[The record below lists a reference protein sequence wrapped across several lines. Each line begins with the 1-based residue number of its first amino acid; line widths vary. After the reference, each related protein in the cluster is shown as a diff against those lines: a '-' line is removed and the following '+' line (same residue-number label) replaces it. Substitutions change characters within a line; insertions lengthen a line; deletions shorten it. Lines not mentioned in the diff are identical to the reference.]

1 MTVNKDQA
9 IIIQVAGKIAADLVN
24 KTDDVM
30 ANIAAWALAFDAVAD
45 GLFTKMDMSAVAL
58 TLTEAGIAL
67 QNAFGATPVPA
78 QPAIQ
83 YAPATGGTV
92 RIKGTQHGPLP
103 EWLAAEC
110 SKKGVFE
117 VWDNRDGLAANPK
130 RPWFK
135 STTADIGFWAPRGR

>member
-45 GLFTKMDMSAVAL
+45 GLFTKMDMSAVAVPVAVE
-58 TLTEAGIAL
+58 TFTA
-67 QNAFGATPVPA
+67 AFNGAVVPA

>member
-1 MTVNKDQA
+1 MAVNKDQT
-9 IIIQVAGKIAADLVN
+9 IIIQVAGKIAADLVQAGP
-24 KTDDVM
+24 DVL

-45 GLFTKMDMSAVAL
+45 GLFTKMDMTASAEVTPAVF
-58 TLTEAGIAL
+58 TA
-67 QNAFGATPVPA
+67 AFNGTPLPV

-92 RIKGTQHGPLP
+92 RVKGTQHGPLP
-103 EWLAAEC
+103 EWLATEC

-117 VWDNRDGLAANPK
+117 VWDNRDGLAVNPK

-135 STTADIGFWAPRGR
+135 STTADIGFWAPRGK